1 MTDQDRTLDLSDR
14 QRGALLKLK
23 GMRAKYILWGMF
35 NSLMHAPISGSRMAA
50 FIRAMQ
56 ERMPEVF
63 HVFGDDPEEHIR
75 AFVPKVLA
83 ECGDGT
89 YEVRE
94 EGLKKLQKQIK
105 DETGLDLSHANSATW
120 ILSALFV
127 QFRGSIRPP
136 KRTAQADAASAV
148 AK

>member
-1 MTDQDRTLDLSDR
+1 MTDQNRTLEISDR
-14 QRGALLKLK
+14 QRKAFLKLK
-23 GMRAKYILWGMF
+23 GMHAKHILWGIF
-35 NSLMHAPISGSRMAA
+35 NSLMHAPIPRPRMVA

-56 ERMPEVF
+56 EQIPEVF
-63 HVFGDDPEEHIR
+63 QVFGDDPEEHLR

-83 ECGDGT
+83 ECEEGT

-94 EGLKKLQKQIK
+94 EGLEKLQKQLK
-105 DETGLDLSHANSATW
+105 DETGLDLSHSNSATW

-136 KRTAQADAASAV
+136 ARTPQADAASAV